1 MKSISLLFVVSAA
14 VPIGV
19 EATNPVQKVVELLAE
34 LEAKVIKDGESEQKA
49 YEEYVAWCQ
58 TGAKDK
64 EWEIKTAKADLAE
77 LGATITKA
85 NADIE
90 NFDARIEEL
99 AAAVTANEQDLKAA
113 TEIRNAENSE
123 FKKAESELVEALDT
137 IDRAISVLEKKMRG
151 SALMQKQIN
160 TRDVKQVLKVLETV
174 IDAASLNSHDKAR
187 LVALAQSDSNED
199 NTEDSDLSYDEDQ
212 EPDMSMGAPSPDAY
226 KSHSGSIIDV
236 LEDMKEKAESQLNEV
251 RKSELNAKHNY
262 EMLAQSLGD
271 QLKADNAELADSK
284 TGKADA
290 QETRASAEGDLA
302 VTQKDFSDAEKVLGN
317 MHQDC
322 MAQAQDHEVSVKS
335 RGEEIKAL
343 QAAQKMI
350 SATTGEAEAKT
361 YSFLQFDGQH
371 HDLHRHSE
379 LQTRADLA
387 NFEVVN
393 LLRKLAKE
401 QKSTELNQ
409 LAARVGA
416 VMRYGT
422 SSGEDPFVKV
432 RGLIQDM
439 IARLEKEAAEEA
451 DHKAYCDAEMAKTK
465 KHREELEYDVE
476 TIGAKIDKAK
486 TKSAKLKEE
495 VAELSKEIA
504 EITKSQGE
512 SDQIR
517 KDEHSA
523 FVQTK
528 ADLEEGL
535 NGIRAALKILKEYYA
550 EGQSET
556 VRLESGARQPAAP
569 EMHSK
574 ASSAASGVIGM
585 LEVIESDFAKNLA
598 QATTEEDSAAVAY
611 QRDLLE
617 NKVSKSMKEKDVK
630 YKTKEA
636 ASLDKTVSELSSDH
650 EAAQA
655 ELDSL
660 LSYTANLRGMCELK
674 PESYEDRAFRRQAEI
689 KGLREALAILD
700 GEATFLQRLK
710 KPFLKRHTAF

>member
-1 MKSISLLFVVSAA
+1 MKCITVLFVLNVAL
-14 VPIGV
+14 PIGV

-34 LEAKVIKDGESEQKA
+34 LEAKVIKDGEEEQKA
-49 YEEYVAWCQ
+49 YEEYVDWCQ
-58 TGAKDK
+58 NGAKDK
-64 EWEIKTAKADLAE
+64 EWEIKTAKADVAE
-77 LGATITKA
+77 LEATITKA

-90 NFDARIEEL
+90 NFDAKIEEL

-113 TEIRNAENSE
+113 TDIRNKENAE

-151 SALMQKQIN
+151 SALVQKQIN
-160 TRDVKQVLKVLETV
+160 TKDLNQVLKVLETV

-199 NTEDSDLSYDEDQ
+199 SDLNDEEDQ

-290 QETRASAEGDLA
+290 EETRASAEGDLA
-302 VTQKDFSDAEKVLGN
+302 VTQKDLTDAEKVMGN
-317 MHQDC
+317 MHVDC
-322 MAQAQDHEVSVKS
+322 MAKAQDHETTVKS
-335 RGEEIKAL
+335 RAEEVKAL
-343 QAAQKMI
+343 QAARKMI
-350 SATTGEAEAKT
+350 SATTSDAEAKT
-361 YSFLQFDGQH
+361 YSFLQFEGKHQ
-371 HDLHRHSE
+371 DLHGHSV

-393 LLRKLAKE
+393 LLRKLARE

-416 VMRYGT
+416 VIRYGT

-439 IARLEKEAAEEA
+439 IERLEKEGAEEA

-476 TIGAKIDKAK
+476 TVGAKIDKAK

-504 EITKSQGE
+504 EITKMQGE

-517 KDEHSA
+517 QDEHKA

-550 EGQSET
+550 EGEGDISFVQS
-556 VRLESGARQPAAP
+556 GGHQPAAP
-569 EMHSK
+569 ETHSK

-630 YKTKEA
+630 YKAKEA
-636 ASLDKTVSELSSDH
+636 AALDKTVSELSSDL
-650 EAAQA
+650 EGAQA

-674 PESYEDRAFRRQAEI
+674 PETYEDRAGRRQAEI

-700 GEATFLQRLK
+700 GEAVLLQRLK
-710 KPFLKRHTAF
+710 KPFLKRHTSL